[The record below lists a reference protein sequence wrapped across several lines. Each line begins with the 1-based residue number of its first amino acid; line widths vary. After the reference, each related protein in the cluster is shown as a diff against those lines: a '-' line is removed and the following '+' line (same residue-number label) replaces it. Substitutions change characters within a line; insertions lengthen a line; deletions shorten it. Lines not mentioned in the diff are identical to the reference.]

1 MSRKLMAEEEKKKI
15 EMLESLGSVSFIS
28 VDISVNYCYL
38 SYQLNLV
45 GLLHLMAAKMKLCWK
60 VK

>member
-1 MSRKLMAEEEKKKI
+1 MAEEEKKKI